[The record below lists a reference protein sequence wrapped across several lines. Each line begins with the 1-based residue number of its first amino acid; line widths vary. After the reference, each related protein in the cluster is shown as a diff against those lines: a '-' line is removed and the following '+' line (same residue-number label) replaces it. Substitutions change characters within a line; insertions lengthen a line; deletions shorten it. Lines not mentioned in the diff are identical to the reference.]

1 MVIFYSQWL
10 RTRKNCRIDNDT
22 NVSKMR
28 GGRNRA
34 YITLYRITKP
44 VAIAAVIKI
53 VREELV
59 KPTAYLD
66 D

>member
-1 MVIFYSQWL
+1 
-10 RTRKNCRIDNDT
+10 
-22 NVSKMR
+22 MR

-44 VAIAAVIKI
+44 AAIAAVIKI